1 MNKILSIIEL
11 IGAVPGIFFALI
23 FTFRKSQGNANRFL
37 GLGLLSYSLILLVV
51 YLGRVDV
58 FEYSKSLHVIAN
70 TGISIAWPLFYLYI
84 GLVTF
89 EITDLSRKHLVHAAP
104 FAVYLITFMLPVLIK
119 GESPMVLFIL
129 SSLFSLIISIS
140 YTLRIVV
147 FLQRFIKRSNNYFA
161 ENDAVKVLW
170 LKTTVILWLVVIA
183 LQTIFIPFKEMIE
196 AFFPIAGAIHAV
208 LINFTSVAWIY
219 AFAYFAITHSDIFE
233 RSKKVAYAFE
243 SKDEKKAYK
252 ISDNYEE
259 LMEKRLNN
267 AIEKDK
273 PYLNEQLTMPELAD
287 SIKVPGYLLSRYIN
301 KAYGKNFVTFIND
314 LRIEVVKEKLK
325 DQKMKNVS
333 ILEIAFQSGFRTKS
347 AFNSYFKKS
356 VGMTPSDYRRT
367 SD

>member
-1 MNKILSIIEL
+1 MNKMLSIIEL

-23 FTFRKSQGNANRFL
+23 FTFRKSTGNANRFL
-37 GLGLLSYSLILLVV
+37 GLGLLFYSLILLTV
-51 YLGRVDV
+51 YLGRVEV
-58 FEYSKSLHVIAN
+58 FEYSTALHVIAN

-89 EITDLSRKHLVHAAP
+89 EITELSRKHLVHAVP
-104 FAVYLITFMLPVLIK
+104 FVIYLIAFVLPVMIK
-119 GESPMVLFIL
+119 GESSIVLFVL
-129 SSLFSLIISIS
+129 SSLVSFVISIS
-140 YTLRIVV
+140 YTLSIVV
-147 FLQRFIKRSNNYFA
+147 SLQRFIKRSNNYFT

-170 LKTTVILWLVVIA
+170 LKTTVILWLVVII
-183 LQTIFIPFKEMIE
+183 LQTLFIPFKEMIE
-196 AFFPIAGAIHAV
+196 AFFPMAGAIHAI

-233 RSKKVAYAFE
+233 RSKKVADAFDG
-243 SKDEKKAYK
+243 KDEKEAYK

-259 LMEKRLNN
+259 LMAKRLSET
-267 AIEKDK
+267 IEKDR
-273 PYLNEQLTMPELAD
+273 PYLNDQLTMPELAD
-287 SIKVPGYLLSRYIN
+287 SIKVPAYLLSRYIN

-325 DQKMKNVS
+325 DQNMKNVS

-356 VGMTPSDYRRT
+356 VGMTPSDFRRA